1 MGKQFG
7 QLRLRGGVEVAD
19 YSDESAHQIVT
30 KEDYDSMQVKVATLK
45 REIAI
50 LEKLPFDQVKEENE
64 QLKLEHATLEA
75 QLEQAN
81 IDYENE
87 TNQKAIMDANYAD
100 LEEALADKIKEY
112 EDTTR
117 LDNLNRE
124 LSGIEVDFGKIK
136 GDVARRLQNLKT
148 LRASKQSE
156 IDEIMDENKFLVGR
170 HRTNH
175 LAIHELIQERLSSAN
190 VANVIEEL

>member
-1 MGKQFG
+1 MEHMDKLYLYDIQCMFFRIF
-7 QLRLRGGVEVAD
+7 QYCNSSHND
-19 YSDESAHQIVT
+19 NPFKSAHQIVT

-100 LEEALADKIKEY
+100 LEEALG
-112 EDTTR
+112 
-117 LDNLNRE
+117 
-124 LSGIEVDFGKIK
+124 S
-136 GDVARRLQNLKT
+136 
-148 LRASKQSE
+148 
-156 IDEIMDENKFLVGR
+156 FLFQ
-170 HRTNH
+170 
-175 LAIHELIQERLSSAN
+175 LITVQ
-190 VANVIEEL
+190 